1 MKQLFPPEII
11 QNSAENF
18 YFRQNTTSKVVYL
31 ILLLIFIT
39 LLLLLPIITVDITS
53 QNNGVIRSRYDDNIL
68 QSAVYGEVTRAKISE
83 NLTVKQGDTILLIN
97 TQKTDEQI
105 NYYQLQINEETIHL
119 NDLALLLGNGHAQL
133 TSTLFR
139 QESAGYQG
147 KLEEQK
153 VKMEKVEREFLMAET
168 LYAKKEIP
176 KMEFEEKKNN
186 RDFEI
191 SSYKNISE
199 QQKLAWQTRYT
210 ELKTKIEGLKSNIG
224 QLQREKQQY
233 IITAPISGTITGYT
247 GVKEGSDACR
257 LGQNGR
263 RAVGGV
269 CDSNIARQAASIT

>member
-11 QNSAENF
+11 RNSAENF

-68 QSAVYGEVTRAKISE
+68 QSAVYGEVTHAWISE
-83 NLTVKQGDTILLIN
+83 NLTVKQGDTILVIN

-133 TSTLFR
+133 ASTLFR
-139 QESAGYQG
+139 QESAGYRG

-168 LYAKKEIP
+168 LYAKKGDP
-176 KMEFEEKKNN
+176 K
-186 RDFEI
+186 
-191 SSYKNISE
+191 
-199 QQKLAWQTRYT
+199 
-210 ELKTKIEGLKSNIG
+210 
-224 QLQREKQQY
+224 
-233 IITAPISGTITGYT
+233 
-247 GVKEGSDACR
+247 
-257 LGQNGR
+257 NG
-263 RAVGGV
+263 
-269 CDSNIARQAASIT
+269 I